1 MKTQTLKYLKRKG
14 MAPSALADRAGIGRW
29 IVVRWLKDKDADITM
44 KSWKKLSTYMSMNP

>member
-1 MKTQTLKYLKRKG
+1 MKTQTLKYLKRKN

-29 IVVRWLKDKDADITM
+29 IVVRWLKLPGADITM